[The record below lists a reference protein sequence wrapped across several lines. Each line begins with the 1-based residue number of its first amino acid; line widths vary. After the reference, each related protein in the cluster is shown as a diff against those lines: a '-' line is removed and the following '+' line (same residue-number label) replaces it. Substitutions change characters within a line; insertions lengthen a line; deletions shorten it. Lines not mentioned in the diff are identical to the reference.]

1 MTLTQK
7 MSRLFL
13 ENLKY
18 QTLKLQ
24 FKITLWII
32 TNMSYFEHVIKTYA
46 MGHEMMCFPKDLSNV
61 ANSQSSTKHSG
72 HMKVYKS
79 G

>member
-1 MTLTQK
+1 
-7 MSRLFL
+7 
-13 ENLKY
+13 
-18 QTLKLQ
+18 
-24 FKITLWII
+24 
-32 TNMSYFEHVIKTYA
+32 MSYFEHVIKTYA

-61 ANSQSSTKHSG
+61 ANSQSSTKQSG